1 MTSSI
6 VNKFNKIYN
15 DTYEDVVKYVVCRCK
30 RIDDVSD
37 IVQNIYLEVL
47 KSLKN
52 KDINKSY
59 IIGISN
65 HKIKD
70 YYRFRYR
77 KKEISIEEPDQNNI
91 TLYEKI
97 PSNIDVVNN
106 YITNNDIDKVWTY
119 LNKKS
124 IIISRIFYLYYY
136 MGYKIKEI
144 SQILNISEINVK
156 HYLYRTLNELNTYL
170 GGDTNE

>member
-6 VNKFNKIYN
+6 VDKFNKIYN
-15 DTYEDVVKYVVCRCK
+15 DTYKDVVKYVVCRCK

-47 KSLKN
+47 KSLNN

-77 KKEISIEEPDQNNI
+77 KKEISIEEQDQNNI

-97 PSNIDVVNN
+97 PSNIDIVNN
-106 YITNNDIDKVWTY
+106 YITNNDIDKVWAY

-156 HYLYRTLNELNTYL
+156 HYLYRTLNELNIYL

>member
-52 KDINKSY
+52 KDINKNY

-97 PSNIDVVNN
+97 PNNIDIVNN

>member
-6 VNKFNKIYN
+6 VDKFNKIYN

-97 PSNIDVVNN
+97 PNNIDIVNN

>member
-6 VNKFNKIYN
+6 VDKFNKIYN

-97 PSNIDVVNN
+97 PSNIDIVNN
-106 YITNNDIDKVWTY
+106 YITNNDIDKVWAY

>member
-6 VNKFNKIYN
+6 VDKFNKIYN
-15 DTYEDVVKYVVCRCK
+15 DTYKDVVKYVVCRCK

-52 KDINKSY
+52 KDINKNY

-97 PSNIDVVNN
+97 PSNIDIVNN
-106 YITNNDIDKVWTY
+106 YITNNDIDKVWAY

>member
-6 VNKFNKIYN
+6 VDKFNKIYN

-30 RIDDVSD
+30 KIDDVSD
-37 IVQNIYLEVL
+37 IVQNIYIEVL

-52 KDINKSY
+52 KDINKNY

-97 PSNIDVVNN
+97 PSNIDIVNN
-106 YITNNDIDKVWTY
+106 YIINNDIDKVWAY

>member
-6 VNKFNKIYN
+6 VDKFNKIYN

-30 RIDDVSD
+30 KIDDVSD

-52 KDINKSY
+52 KDINKNY

-97 PSNIDVVNN
+97 PSNIDIVNN
-106 YITNNDIDKVWTY
+106 YITNNDIDKVWAY

>member
-97 PSNIDVVNN
+97 PSNIDIVNN
-106 YITNNDIDKVWTY
+106 YITNNDIDKVWAY

>member
-6 VNKFNKIYN
+6 VDKFNKIYN

-52 KDINKSY
+52 KDINKNY

-97 PSNIDVVNN
+97 PSNIDIVNN
-106 YITNNDIDKVWTY
+106 YITNNDIDKVWAY

>member
-6 VNKFNKIYN
+6 VDKFNKIYN
-15 DTYEDVVKYVVCRCK
+15 DTYKDVVKYVVCRCK

-97 PSNIDVVNN
+97 PNNIDIVNN
-106 YITNNDIDKVWTY
+106 YIINNDIDKVWTY

>member
-52 KDINKSY
+52 KDINKNY

-97 PSNIDVVNN
+97 PSNI
-106 YITNNDIDKVWTY
+106 
-119 LNKKS
+119 
-124 IIISRIFYLYYY
+124 
-136 MGYKIKEI
+136 
-144 SQILNISEINVK
+144 
-156 HYLYRTLNELNTYL
+156 ELNPKSWTVI
-170 GGDTNE
+170 NNF

>member
-6 VNKFNKIYN
+6 VDKFNKIYN
-15 DTYEDVVKYVVCRCK
+15 DTYKDVVKYVVCRCK

-47 KSLKN
+47 KSLNN

-77 KKEISIEEPDQNNI
+77 KKEISIEEQDQNNI

-97 PSNIDVVNN
+97 PSNIDIVNN
-106 YITNNDIDKVWTY
+106 YITNNDIDKVWAY

>member
-37 IVQNIYLEVL
+37 IVQNIYIEVL

-52 KDINKSY
+52 KDINKNY

-97 PSNIDVVNN
+97 PNNIDIVNN

>member
-6 VNKFNKIYN
+6 VDKFNKIYN

-91 TLYEKI
+91 TLYEKM
-97 PSNIDVVNN
+97 PSNIDIVNN
-106 YITNNDIDKVWTY
+106 YITNNDIDKVWAY

-144 SQILNISEINVK
+144 SQMLNISEINVK

>member
-97 PSNIDVVNN
+97 PNNIDIVNN